1 MISVRNISKDFGN
14 GPVLQDVSLEIEKG
28 ESVVIIGLSGC
39 GKSTFLRCINRL
51 IEPDQGE
58 IFIDGENILDK
69 NTDINRIRRKMGMV
83 YQHFNLFSHLSVLE
97 NLILA
102 PMKVLGMS
110 REDAVQE
117 AKALLEK
124 VGMAGR
130 ENAMPSELSGG
141 QKQRVAIARA
151 LAMHP
156 EVILFDE
163 PTSAL
168 DPTMVDEVESVIRSL
183 VDEGLTSIIVTHEMQ
198 FAKKVAT
205 KVLFFAERGIYEQGT
220 PEEVFEHPKKVLMQ
234 RFLFRKRMFEETL
247 QAESLDLYALLSR
260 MRQFL
265 QRYETSQEQNKLLSV
280 VADELIY
287 PLFNAAERPARC
299 MQVRLICSETG
310 SNHMLRISVQDI
322 AGDPLMPP
330 YLDSLNISLLEKY
343 AVFVYSRENEKG
355 WEICIQM

>member
-1 MISVRNISKDFGN
+1 MISVRNISKDFGD
-14 GPVLQDVSLEIEKG
+14 GPVLRNVSLEIKKG

-58 IFIDGENILDK
+58 VFVDGVNILDPK
-69 NTDINRIRRKMGMV
+69 TDINLIRRKMGMV

-97 NLILA
+97 NIILA
-102 PMKVLGMS
+102 PMKVAGMS
-110 REDAVQE
+110 REEAVKE
-117 AKALLEK
+117 AKGLLEK
-124 VGMAGR
+124 VGMTGR

-168 DPTMVDEVESVIRSL
+168 DPTMVDEVEAVIRSL
-183 VDEGLTSIIVTHEMQ
+183 VEEGLTSIIVTHEMQ
-198 FAKKVAT
+198 FARKVAT
-205 KVLFFAERGIYEQGT
+205 KVLFFAEKGIYEQGS
-220 PEEVFEHPKKVLMQ
+220 PAEVFDHPGKALTQK
-234 RFLFRKRMFEETL
+234 FLYRSRMFEETI
-247 QAESLDLYALLSR
+247 QIETLDLYALLSR

-265 QRYETSQEQNKLLSV
+265 QRYEMTKEQSRLLGV
-280 VADELIY
+280 VTDELFY
-287 PLFNAAERPARC
+287 PLFNAGENSAHSA
-299 MQVRLICSETG
+299 QVNLICSETG
-310 SNHMLRISVQDI
+310 HNHTLKVSVSGI
-322 AGDPLMPP
+322 ASDPLQPP
-330 YLDSLNISLLEKY
+330 YLDSLNISYLEKF
-343 AVFVYSRENEKG
+343 AGFIFSHESERG